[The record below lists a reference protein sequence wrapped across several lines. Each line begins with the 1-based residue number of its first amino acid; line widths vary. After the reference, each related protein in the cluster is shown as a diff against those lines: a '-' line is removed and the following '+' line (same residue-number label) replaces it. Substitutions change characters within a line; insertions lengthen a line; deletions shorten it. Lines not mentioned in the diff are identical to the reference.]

1 MTTVIGMGA
10 KLVVLYGTPD
20 DPAAFDAHYRDV
32 HAPLVEHLPGLERW
46 SSAKFVGAAD
56 NGDLPY
62 HRIVELHFAD
72 ADALQAAFGS
82 DEGKATAAD
91 YGQIAPSGS
100 RMFIAVAD

>member
-1 MTTVIGMGA
+1 MSA

-20 DPAAFDAHYRDV
+20 DPAAFDAHYGDV
-32 HAPLVEHLPGLERW
+32 HAPLVEQIPGLERW

-62 HRIVELHFAD
+62 YQIVELHFAD
-72 ADALQAAFGS
+72 ADAIQAAFGS
-82 DEGKATAAD
+82 SEGRATAAD